1 MQAVLL
7 LIAYAKKPADLDLHC
22 LIKDKSRFSRTMVI
36 AYISNLNFVS
46 TKSPYIFFAKKFSFL
61 LTVVTLKNA
70 HPHTPHCSN
79 LTTSCNMHV
88 NPQH

>member
-46 TKSPYIFFAKKFSFL
+46 SKSPYIFLKKFLFSPYSGYVEER
-61 LTVVTLKNA
+61 TSSY
-70 HPHTPHCSN
+70 TPLFKLNNIMQYAC
-79 LTTSCNMHV
+79 
-88 NPQH
+88 